1 MRKKSLSIFTSALIA
16 LGISATVAAANA
28 PTSGLGKAW
37 PNAQDVSASPHWHVY
52 VFVRDGVR
60 YIQVNDLNGGVHGA
74 VATAGGAVLVLPM
87 GSDQTN
93 VVDATSPTD
102 SVATTPATTTSSSE
116 TVYSDSSISIT
127 ASTLSTGSTQL
138 KVASV
143 TGCDDP
149 VECSTNIA
157 PKP

>member
-1 MRKKSLSIFTSALIA
+1 MRKKSLSILTSSLIA
-16 LGISATVAAANA
+16 IGMSASAMAANS

-37 PNAQDVSASPHWHVY
+37 PNAQDVSTSPHWHVY
-52 VFVRDGVR
+52 VFTRDGVR

-93 VVDATSPTD
+93 VVDATGTTNNAAAAPTSP
-102 SVATTPATTTSSSE
+102 SE
-116 TVYSDSSISIT
+116 TIYKDNAISIS
-127 ASTLSTGSTQL
+127 AAPLNTGATQL
-138 KVASV
+138 KVASLP
-143 TGCDDP
+143 GCDDP

-157 PKP
+157 PRP